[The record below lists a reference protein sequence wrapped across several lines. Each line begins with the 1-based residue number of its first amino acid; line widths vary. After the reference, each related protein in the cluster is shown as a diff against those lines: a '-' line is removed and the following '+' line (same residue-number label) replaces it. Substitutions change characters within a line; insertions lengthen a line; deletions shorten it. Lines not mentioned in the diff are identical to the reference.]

1 MGLWR
6 DPMLYLLII
15 AALAFVVFVTALVW
29 IK

>member
-1 MGLWR
+1 VSLWR
-6 DPMLYLLII
+6 DPLFYLLLI